1 MSEAPALLIFKDNIE
16 LIFRLS
22 DEDAGKMLK
31 AVCVYAKEKTQP
43 LNLSEKAEMCF
54 LVLKRDLE
62 RNEQKYE
69 DKRRKNK
76 EEYERRRAE
85 KEKQQKQSEVA
96 KKKGKPPDN
105 KNSKEKQTAGKKA
118 RERPKQSNLT
128 QEQKDFL
135 KEFKVCFPNKEINCD
150 VSIYKSVDFVKLIQA
165 IKESPQFL
173 MNEEKNKA
181 FDLKWFLENSDKIIA
196 GTYKKFDDERKEELL
211 KSRAGQTYTVE
222 ELEKLS
228 GKSG

>member
-16 LIFRLS
+16 LIYKLS

-31 AVCVYAKEKTQP
+31 AVCSYAKEKTKP
-43 LNLSEKAEMCF
+43 SNLSEMAEMCF

-76 EEYERRRAE
+76 EDYERRRAE
-85 KEKQQKQSEVA
+85 KERQIKQSRVV
-96 KKKGKPPDN
+96 KKKEKPPDN
-105 KNSKEKQTAGKKA
+105 QIPKEITSMSKKSKERT
-118 RERPKQSNLT
+118 KQSKLT
-128 QEQKDFL
+128 QDQQDFL
-135 KEFKVCFPNKEINCD
+135 EDFKICFPNKEINCD
-150 VSIYKSVDFVKLIQA
+150 VSVYKKVDFVKLIQA

-196 GTYKKFDDERKEELL
+196 GNYKKFEDEKKDCII
-211 KSRAGQTYTVE
+211 KSRAGQTYTAE

-228 GKSG
+228 GDSG